1 MKRVFVGIALG
12 AAALA
17 AVTAA
22 PAWSAATEAP
32 KLGVVDMERVAAEY
46 REMQTLNAQ
55 FQDFQRDQENEL
67 RQSHETLMLSDAE
80 RQEYTDKTAMA
91 APTEATKARL
101 TELVDLSSQRE
112 QRLME
117 LRKNAEPNAE
127 EKTEMEDLGK
137 RYEARMAELAQLQAD
152 LQASRTAKYGEL
164 SQLITDNVNA
174 AIKAVADSKQILMV
188 FRKDSVLVGGIDVT
202 DAVIENLNAPKA
214 TAAAPAK

>member
-22 PAWSAATEAP
+22 PAWSAAEAP

-55 FQDFQRDQENEL
+55 FQDFQRGQENEL
-67 RQSHETLMLSDAE
+67 RQGHQTLMLTDAE
-80 RQEYTDKTAMA
+80 RQEYTDKVAMA

-101 TELVDLSSQRE
+101 TELEDLSSQRE
-112 QRLME
+112 QRLLE
-117 LRKNAEPNAE
+117 LRKKTEPAPE

-152 LQASRTAKYGEL
+152 LQASRTAKYDEL

-174 AIKAVADSKQILMV
+174 SIKAVADAKQLLMV
-188 FRKDSVLVGGIDVT
+188 FRKESVLVGGIDVT

-214 TAAAPAK
+214 TASAPAK